1 MLYFA
6 CEKKPNQN
14 KNPKP
19 LQKTT
24 LKSKNVGKT
33 RYKKKRGREKKTRFW
48 KNGINF

>member
-33 RYKKKRGREKKTRFW
+33 PYKKKRGREKKTRFW